1 MNKKTISRTIILLA
15 ILLLCTAMGTLYY
28 MKLEL
33 QEKNGKTDLFSLIPE
48 DSQAIIE
55 VNNIHNLFQNLRYTA
70 FSEAYKKSEM
80 SDLIHLLDE
89 RFNALAEHKAHGLG
103 GQMNHLLISFHSPG
117 NSADQVIYGHLN
129 NENKNFIDSLLKPNH
144 TAASFQKE
152 IEYNGES
159 IFIYPLN
166 NEKFL
171 ACYFQKGFYAI
182 SFQKKLI
189 EKVIDTYRQRTPSIR
204 NDSVFTSLSTQKKP
218 ANSLYLYVRSQPLSN
233 WTEFNILI
241 HNDAIYMAGNCS
253 DAPPNSLAHILTG
266 GKKVSLIADRML
278 PEKTFLF
285 YQLAIS
291 DGKSILPSFRKDSVS
306 STARYAFSDFIREYT
321 QGEVSSIEFEGNDS
335 THLHHLLIFPLS
347 QPFTGIEPP
356 WKNILQ
362 TPSTHKRINGNVYT
376 LSPVETGTFTN
387 KLIPHSNSN
396 EAAPLYATLFN
407 RQLLLSDKTEDL
419 ICYVQQITDSA
430 KEQQPVF
437 QKEMTDLSQ
446 QPNFTLFIDM
456 EKILKHPQKYAQYM
470 PSFLFKHKEFFQNFT
485 FSLQLVKVPE
495 NINANV
501 ILTYKL
507 IDNN

>member
-15 ILLLCTAMGTLYY
+15 ILLLCTAMGTFYY

-48 DSQAIIE
+48 DCQAIIE
-55 VNNIHNLFQNLRYTA
+55 FNNIHNLFQNLHYTA
-70 FSEAYKKSEM
+70 FSEAYKKSEI
-80 SDLIHLLDE
+80 SDLIHLMDE
-89 RFNALAEHKAHGLG
+89 RFNTLAEHKAHGLG

-129 NENKNFIDSLLKPNH
+129 NENKSFIDSLLKQNH

-152 IEYNGES
+152 INYNGES

-171 ACYFQKGFYAI
+171 ACYFQKRFYAI
-182 SFQKKLI
+182 SFQKRLI
-189 EKVIDTYRQRTPSIR
+189 EKVIDTYRHRTPCIR
-204 NDSVFTSLSTQKKP
+204 NDSVFTLLSTQKKP
-218 ANSLYLYVRSQPLSN
+218 ANSLYLYVRNQPLSN

-253 DAPPNSLAHILTG
+253 DISQNSLAQTLTG
-266 GKKVSLIADRML
+266 GKKVNLIADHMV

-291 DGKSILPSFRKDSVS
+291 DGKSIIPSFQKDSVS
-306 STARYAFSDFIREYT
+306 ANARYAFSDFIREYT
-321 QGEVSSIEFEGNDS
+321 KGEVSSIEFEGNDS
-335 THLHHLLIFPLS
+335 THLHRILLFPLS
-347 QPFTGIEPP
+347 QSLTGIEPK

-362 TPSTHKRINGNVYT
+362 TPYIHKRINGNVYT
-376 LSPVETGTFTN
+376 IYLIETENFTN
-387 KLIPHSNSN
+387 KFIPHSNLNKTAS
-396 EAAPLYATLFN
+396 LYATLFN
-407 RQLLLSDKTEDL
+407 RQLLLSDKTENL
-419 ICYVQQITDSA
+419 ICYLQQITDSER
-430 KEQQPVF
+430 EQHTSF
-437 QKEMTDLSQ
+437 QKEMADLCQ
-446 QPNFTLFIDM
+446 QPNFTLFTDM
-456 EKILKHPQKYAQYM
+456 EELLKHPQYAQYI
-470 PSFLFKHKEFFQNFT
+470 PPFFFRHKEFFQNFT

-501 ILTYKL
+501 ILTYKGL
-507 IDNN
+507 